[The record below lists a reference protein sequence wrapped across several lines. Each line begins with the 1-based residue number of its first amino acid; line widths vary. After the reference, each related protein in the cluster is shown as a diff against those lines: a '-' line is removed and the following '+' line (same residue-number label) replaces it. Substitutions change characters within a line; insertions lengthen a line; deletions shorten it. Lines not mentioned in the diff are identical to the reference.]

1 MKKMF
6 SSPLRTHTDIQ
17 SEGVI
22 TVNWCDSNNI
32 FHPYVAISDIIFR
45 DGNVQFDSFENGTI
59 TVPINYISSITQR

>member
-22 TVNWCDSNNI
+22 KVNWRDSNNI
-32 FHPYVAISDIIFR
+32 FHSYVAISDIIFR